1 MPTRVGG
8 QVKEKEVL
16 SQVYLFR
23 ELTPGEMER
32 LLSISKEKKVGKNEV
47 IFREGDLGDA
57 FYLIVTG
64 SVRISTLVPG
74 VGEEALTILREGEYF
89 GEMALID
96 DAPRSASAIAN
107 DDTMLLCIG
116 KDDFRKLLE
125 CQTDIAY
132 KLLWIFTKTLSA
144 RLRKTDEQLKS
155 IFSIAKTF

>member
-1 MPTRVGG
+1 VR
-8 QVKEKEVL
+8 EKDAL

-23 ELTPGEMER
+23 ELAPHEMER
-32 LLSISKEKKVGKNEV
+32 VLSISKEKRVKKNEIV
-47 IFREGDLGDA
+47 FREGDIGDA

-74 VGEEALTILREGEYF
+74 VGEEALTILSEGEYF

-107 DDTMLLCIG
+107 DDGMLLYIG
-116 KDDFRKLLE
+116 KDDFRNLLE
-125 CQTDIAY
+125 QQTDIAY

>member
-1 MPTRVGG
+1 M
-8 QVKEKEVL
+8 KEKDAL

-23 ELTPGEMER
+23 ELAPNEMER
-32 LLSISKEKKVGKNEV
+32 VLSISKEKRVKKNEV
-47 IFREGDLGDA
+47 VFKEGDIGDA

-74 VGEEALTILREGEYF
+74 VGEEALTVLGEGEYF

-107 DDTMLLCIG
+107 DDGMLLCIG

-125 CQTDIAY
+125 QQTDIAY
-132 KLLWIFTKTLSA
+132 KLLWVFTKTLSA

>member
-8 QVKEKEVL
+8 QVKEKDVL

-32 LLSISKEKKVGKNEV
+32 LLSISKEKKVGKNEF

-125 CQTDIAY
+125 RQTDIAY

>member
-1 MPTRVGG
+1 
-8 QVKEKEVL
+8 VKEKDVL

-32 LLSISKEKKVGKNEV
+32 VLTISKEKKVKKNEI
-47 IFREGDLGDA
+47 IFREGDIGDA

-64 SVRISTLVPG
+64 SVRISTMVPG
-74 VGEEALTILREGEYF
+74 VGEEALTILKEGEYF

-116 KDDFRKLLE
+116 KDEFRKLLE
-125 CQTDIAY
+125 RQTDIAY

>member
-1 MPTRVGG
+1 MR
-8 QVKEKEVL
+8 EKDAL

-23 ELTPGEMER
+23 ELTPHEMER
-32 LLSISKEKKVGKNEV
+32 LLSISKEKKAKKNEL
-47 IFREGDLGDA
+47 IFKEGDIGDA

-107 DDTMLLCIG
+107 DETMLLHIG
-116 KDDFRKLLE
+116 KKDFRQLLE
-125 CQTDIAY
+125 QQTDIAY
-132 KLLWIFTKTLSA
+132 KLLWVFTKTLSA

>member
-1 MPTRVGG
+1 
-8 QVKEKEVL
+8 VKEKDVL

-32 LLSISKEKKVGKNEV
+32 VLSISKEKKVKKNEV

-64 SVRISTLVPG
+64 GVRISTLVPG
-74 VGEEALTILREGEYF
+74 VGEEALTILRDGEYF

-107 DDTMLLCIG
+107 DDTMVLCIG

-125 CQTDIAY
+125 RQTDIAY

>member
-1 MPTRVGG
+1 M
-8 QVKEKEVL
+8 KEKDAL

-23 ELTPGEMER
+23 ELAPNEMKR
-32 LLSISKEKKVGKNEV
+32 VLSISKEKKVKKNEIV
-47 IFREGDLGDA
+47 FKEGDIGDA

-74 VGEEALTILREGEYF
+74 VGEEALTILGEGEYF

-107 DDTMLLCIG
+107 DDGMLLYIG

-125 CQTDIAY
+125 QQTDIAY
-132 KLLWIFTKTLSA
+132 KLLWVFTKTLSA

>member
-1 MPTRVGG
+1 M
-8 QVKEKEVL
+8 KEKDVL

-32 LLSISKEKKVGKNEV
+32 VLTISKEKKVKKNEI
-47 IFREGDLGDA
+47 IFREGDIGDA

-64 SVRISTLVPG
+64 SVRISTMVPG
-74 VGEEALTILREGEYF
+74 VGEEALTILKEGEYF

-116 KDDFRKLLE
+116 KDEFRKLLE
-125 CQTDIAY
+125 RQTDIAY

>member
-1 MPTRVGG
+1 M
-8 QVKEKEVL
+8 KEKHAL

-23 ELTPGEMER
+23 ELAPNEMER
-32 LLSISKEKKVGKNEV
+32 VLSISKEKKVKKNEIV
-47 IFREGDLGDA
+47 FKEGDIGDA

-74 VGEEALTILREGEYF
+74 VGEEALTILGEGEYF

-107 DDTMLLCIG
+107 DDGMLLYIG

-125 CQTDIAY
+125 QQTDIAY
-132 KLLWIFTKTLSA
+132 KLLWVFTKTLSA

>member
-1 MPTRVGG
+1 M
-8 QVKEKEVL
+8 KEKDAL

-23 ELTPGEMER
+23 ELAPNEMER
-32 LLSISKEKKVGKNEV
+32 VLSISKEKKVKKNEIV
-47 IFREGDLGDA
+47 FKEGDIGDA

-74 VGEEALTILREGEYF
+74 VGEEALTILGEGEYF

-107 DDTMLLCIG
+107 DDGMLLHIG

-125 CQTDIAY
+125 QQTDIAY

>member
-1 MPTRVGG
+1 M
-8 QVKEKEVL
+8 KEKDVL

-32 LLSISKEKKVGKNEV
+32 LLSISKEKKVEKNEV

-125 CQTDIAY
+125 RQTDIAY

>member
-1 MPTRVGG
+1 MR
-8 QVKEKEVL
+8 EKDAL

-23 ELTPGEMER
+23 ELAPHEMER
-32 LLSISKEKKVGKNEV
+32 VLSISKEKRVKKNEIV
-47 IFREGDLGDA
+47 FREGDIGDA

-74 VGEEALTILREGEYF
+74 VGEEALTILSEGEYF

-107 DDTMLLCIG
+107 DDGMLLYIG
-116 KDDFRKLLE
+116 KDDFRNLLE
-125 CQTDIAY
+125 QQTDIAY

>member
-1 MPTRVGG
+1 
-8 QVKEKEVL
+8 VKEKDVL

-32 LLSISKEKKVGKNEV
+32 LLSISKEKKVKKNEV
-47 IFREGDLGDA
+47 VFREGDIGDA

-64 SVRISTLVPG
+64 GVRISTFVPG

-107 DDTMLLCIG
+107 DDTMLLYIG

-125 CQTDIAY
+125 RQTDIAY

>member
-1 MPTRVGG
+1 M
-8 QVKEKEVL
+8 KEKDVL

-32 LLSISKEKKVGKNEV
+32 VLSISKEKKVKKNEV

-64 SVRISTLVPG
+64 GVRISTLVPG
-74 VGEEALTILREGEYF
+74 VGEEALTILRDGEYF

-107 DDTMLLCIG
+107 DDTMVLCIG

-125 CQTDIAY
+125 RQTDIAY

>member
-1 MPTRVGG
+1 M
-8 QVKEKEVL
+8 KEKDVL

-32 LLSISKEKKVGKNEV
+32 LLSISKEKKVKKNEIV
-47 IFREGDLGDA
+47 FREGDIGDA

-74 VGEEALTILREGEYF
+74 VGEEALTILKEGEYF

-107 DDTMLLCIG
+107 DDAMLLCIG

-125 CQTDIAY
+125 RQTDIAY

>member
-1 MPTRVGG
+1 MPTRFGG
-8 QVKEKEVL
+8 EVKEKDVL

-23 ELTPGEMER
+23 ELKPSEMER
-32 LLSISKEKKVGKNEV
+32 LLSISKEKKVKKDEV
-47 IFREGDLGDA
+47 VFKEGDIGDA
-57 FYLIVTG
+57 FYLIVAG

-74 VGEEALTILREGEYF
+74 VGEEALTILKAGEYF

-107 DDTMLLCIG
+107 EDTMLLFMG
-116 KDDFRKLLE
+116 KDDFRRLLE
-125 CQTDIAY
+125 QQTDIAY
-132 KLLWIFTKTLSA
+132 KLLWVFTKTLSA

>member
-1 MPTRVGG
+1 M
-8 QVKEKEVL
+8 KEKDVL

-32 LLSISKEKKVGKNEV
+32 LLSISKEKKVKKNEV
-47 IFREGDLGDA
+47 IFREGDIGDA

-64 SVRISTLVPG
+64 GIRISTFVPG

-107 DDTMLLCIG
+107 DDTMLLYIG
-116 KDDFRKLLE
+116 KDDFRNLLE
-125 CQTDIAY
+125 RQTDIAY

>member
-1 MPTRVGG
+1 MPSRFGG
-8 QVKEKEVL
+8 EVKEKDVL

-23 ELTPGEMER
+23 ELKPSEMER
-32 LLSISKEKKVGKNEV
+32 LLSISKEKKVKKDEV
-47 IFREGDLGDA
+47 VFREGDIGDA
-57 FYLIVTG
+57 FYLIVAG

-74 VGEEALTILREGEYF
+74 VGEEALTILKAGEYF

-107 DDTMLLCIG
+107 EDTMLLFMG
-116 KDDFRKLLE
+116 KEDFRKLLE
-125 CQTDIAY
+125 RQTDIAY
-132 KLLWIFTKTLSA
+132 KLLWVFTKTLSA

>member
-1 MPTRVGG
+1 MR
-8 QVKEKEVL
+8 EKDAL

-23 ELTPGEMER
+23 ELAPNEMER
-32 LLSISKEKKVGKNEV
+32 VLSISKEKKVKKNEIV
-47 IFREGDLGDA
+47 FKEGDIGDA

-74 VGEEALTILREGEYF
+74 VGEEALTILGEGEYF

-107 DDTMLLCIG
+107 DDGMLLYIG
-116 KDDFRKLLE
+116 KDDFRNLLE
-125 CQTDIAY
+125 QQTDIAY
-132 KLLWIFTKTLSA
+132 KLLWVFTKTLSA

>member
-1 MPTRVGG
+1 MR
-8 QVKEKEVL
+8 EKDAL

-32 LLSISKEKKVGKNEV
+32 LLSISKERKVRKNDV
-47 IFREGDLGDA
+47 IFREGDIGDA

-64 SVRISTLVPG
+64 SIRISTLVPG

-107 DDTMLLCIG
+107 DDTMLLYIG

-125 CQTDIAY
+125 RQTDIAY
-132 KLLWIFTKTLSA
+132 KLLWVFTKTLSA

-155 IFSIAKTF
+155 ILSIAKTF

>member
-1 MPTRVGG
+1 MSTRFGG
-8 QVKEKEVL
+8 EVREKDAL

-23 ELTPGEMER
+23 ELAPHEMER
-32 LLSISKEKKVGKNEV
+32 VLSISKEKRVKKNEIV
-47 IFREGDLGDA
+47 FREGDIGDA

-74 VGEEALTILREGEYF
+74 VGEEALTILSEGEYF

-107 DDTMLLCIG
+107 DDGMLLYIG
-116 KDDFRKLLE
+116 KDDFRNLLE
-125 CQTDIAY
+125 QQTDIAY

>member
-1 MPTRVGG
+1 
-8 QVKEKEVL
+8 VKEKDAL

-23 ELTPGEMER
+23 ELAPNEMER
-32 LLSISKEKKVGKNEV
+32 VLSISKEKKVKKNEIV
-47 IFREGDLGDA
+47 FKEGAIGDA

-74 VGEEALTILREGEYF
+74 VGEEALTILGEGEYF

-107 DDTMLLCIG
+107 DDGMLLHIG

-125 CQTDIAY
+125 QQTDIAY
-132 KLLWIFTKTLSA
+132 KLLWVFTKTLSA

>member
-1 MPTRVGG
+1 
-8 QVKEKEVL
+8 VKEKEKL

-23 ELTPGEMER
+23 ELTPSEIDT
-32 LLSISKEKKVGKNEV
+32 LLSISQEKRAQKDEV
-47 IFREGDLGDA
+47 IFKEGATGDA
-57 FYLIVTG
+57 FYFIVSG
-64 SVRISTLVPG
+64 SIRISTMVPG

-107 DDTMLLCIG
+107 EDTILLLIE
-116 KDDFRKLLE
+116 KDNFRKLLAQE
-125 CQTDIAY
+125 TGIAY
-132 KLLWIFTKTLSA
+132 KLLWVFTKTLSA

>member
-1 MPTRVGG
+1 VPAGVGG
-8 QVKEKEVL
+8 QVKEKDVL

-32 LLSISKEKKVGKNEV
+32 VLSISKEKKVKKNEV

-64 SVRISTLVPG
+64 GVRISTLVPG
-74 VGEEALTILREGEYF
+74 VGEEALTILRDGEYF

-107 DDTMLLCIG
+107 EDTMVLCIG

-125 CQTDIAY
+125 RQTDIAY
-132 KLLWIFTKTLSA
+132 KLLWVFTKTLSA

>member
-1 MPTRVGG
+1 M
-8 QVKEKEVL
+8 KEKDAL
-16 SQVYLFR
+16 SRVYLFR
-23 ELTPGEMER
+23 ELAPNEMER
-32 LLSISKEKKVGKNEV
+32 VLSISKEKKVKKNELV
-47 IFREGDLGDA
+47 FKEGAIGDA

-74 VGEEALTILREGEYF
+74 VGEEALTILGEGEYF

-107 DDTMLLCIG
+107 DDGMLLYIG

-125 CQTDIAY
+125 QQTDIAY
-132 KLLWIFTKTLSA
+132 KLLWVFTKTLSA

>member
-1 MPTRVGG
+1 MQARFGG
-8 QVKEKEVL
+8 QVREKDVL

-32 LLSISKEKKVGKNEV
+32 LLSISKESKVRKNDV
-47 IFREGDLGDA
+47 IFREGDIGDA

-64 SVRISTLVPG
+64 SIRISTLVPG

-107 DDTMLLCIG
+107 DDTMLLYIG

-125 CQTDIAY
+125 RQTDIAY

-155 IFSIAKTF
+155 ILSIAKTF

>member
-1 MPTRVGG
+1 MR
-8 QVKEKEVL
+8 EKDAL

-23 ELTPGEMER
+23 ELTPHEMER
-32 LLSISKEKKVGKNEV
+32 LLSISKEKKAKENEL
-47 IFREGDLGDA
+47 IFKEGDIGDA

-64 SVRISTLVPG
+64 SVRISTMVPG
-74 VGEEALTILREGEYF
+74 VGEEALTILKEGEYF

-107 DDTMLLCIG
+107 DDTILLRIG
-116 KDDFRKLLE
+116 KKDFRKLLE
-125 CQTDIAY
+125 KQTDIAY
-132 KLLWIFTKTLSA
+132 KLLWVFTKTLSA